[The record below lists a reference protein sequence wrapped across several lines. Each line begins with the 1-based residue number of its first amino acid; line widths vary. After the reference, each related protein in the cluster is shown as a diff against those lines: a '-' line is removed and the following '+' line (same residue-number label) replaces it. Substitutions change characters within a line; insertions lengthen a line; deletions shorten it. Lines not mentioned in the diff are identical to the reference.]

1 MDETA
6 QSDDRRQQRDR
17 RRVSGRRET
26 DQHLEEAFQQAGIS
40 NGQAEQQAQN
50 NAYRGRKTRN
60 AKPVAHALSEDEI
73 RFLLC
78 DD

>member
-26 DQHLEEAFQQAGIS
+26 DQHLEEAFQQA
-40 NGQAEQQAQN
+40 QN

-60 AKPVAHALSEDEI
+60 AKPVTHALSEDEI